1 MIYCERILI
10 LIKCS
15 PEMRCAMSWTQLLKE
30 LEKEIET
37 MKKEIAK
44 REEVVRTIKAL
55 EGGSAAPKR
64 AKRGPGRPPMTGAK
78 RGRKPGVKPG
88 PKPRL
93 KPGPKPR
100 LKPGRKPGRPAVAKK
115 PLRRQYERPVG
126 EMILEVLKTMR
137 TPALVDALVEK
148 VHQKHPG
155 IGGVKYRAII
165 PSIISRDSKFKR
177 VGKNK
182 VKY

>member
-1 MIYCERILI
+1 
-10 LIKCS
+10 
-15 PEMRCAMSWTQLLKE
+15 MSWIQLIKE

-37 MKKEIAK
+37 MKKEITK
-44 REEVVRTIKAL
+44 REEVIRTIKAL
-55 EGGSAAPKR
+55 EGGAAAPRR
-64 AKRGPGRPPMTGAK
+64 AKRGPGRPPMTGAR

-93 KPGPKPR
+93 KPGPKPGR
-100 LKPGRKPGRPAVAKK
+100 RPGRKPSAAKK
-115 PLRRQYERPVG
+115 PLRRQYDRPVG
-126 EMILEVLKTMR
+126 DMILDVLKTMR
-137 TPALVDALVEK
+137 TPALVDAVVEK

>member
-1 MIYCERILI
+1 
-10 LIKCS
+10 
-15 PEMRCAMSWTQLLKE
+15 MSWIQLIKE
-30 LEKEIET
+30 LEKEIES
-37 MKKEIAK
+37 MKKEIMK
-44 REEVVRTIKAL
+44 REEVIRTIKAL
-55 EGGSAAPKR
+55 EGGAAAPKR

-78 RGRKPGVKPG
+78 RGRKPGVKLGRKPGLKPG

-100 LKPGRKPGRPAVAKK
+100 LKPGPKPGLKPGRKPSAAKK
-115 PLRRQYERPVG
+115 PVRRQYDRPVG
-126 EMILEVLKTMR
+126 DMILDVLKTMR

-177 VGKNK
+177 IGKNK